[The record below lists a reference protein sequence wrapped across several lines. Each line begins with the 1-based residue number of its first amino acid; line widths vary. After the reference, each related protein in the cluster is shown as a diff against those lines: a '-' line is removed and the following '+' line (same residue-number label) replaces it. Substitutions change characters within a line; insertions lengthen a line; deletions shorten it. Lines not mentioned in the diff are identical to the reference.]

1 MKDALQLGTQLGT
14 TDISRVRTI
23 LVALDGSRFSER
35 ALLAAVPLA
44 GPLHARLVLFSA
56 VASEEEAN
64 ERISRLA
71 ALRPRSLPTDID
83 VLPDP
88 DPADAIDT
96 LLRDLGDAVPCVASH
111 GRGRSAAIIGSV
123 ANEVICRRREPTIV
137 VGPAFSS
144 ERLGR
149 GVVACVDETPPSADV
164 LAVALHWSDWLDS
177 ALTVVTVAEPVP
189 PPLTRGPVHRRFGP
203 DDDVEQYLDRLVGP
217 LRAQGR
223 EVRTRV
229 VYDPVS
235 PASGLRQ
242 HLWDYPAALV
252 ALSSRVRRSIR
263 DPVLGSTA
271 AAMIRQSSVPT
282 LVVPR
287 ADAA

>member
-1 MKDALQLGTQLGT
+1 MKETLQSRV
-14 TDISRVRTI
+14 TDISRIQTI
-23 LVALDGSRFSER
+23 LVALDGSHFSER

-44 GPLHARLVLFSA
+44 EPLHARLFLFSA

-71 ALRPRSLPTDID
+71 SLRPRSLPTEID

-96 LLRDLGDAVPCVASH
+96 ILRDLGDAVPCVASH
-111 GRGRSAAIIGSV
+111 GRGRSAALIGSV
-123 ANEVICRRREPTIV
+123 ANEVIRRRRQPTIV
-137 VGPAFSS
+137 VGPAFSR
-144 ERLGR
+144 ERLGQ
-149 GVVACVDETPPSADV
+149 GVVACVDETPLSAEI
-164 LAVALHWSDWLDS
+164 LPVALQWSEWLDS
-177 ALTVVTVAEPVP
+177 VLTVITVAEPVP
-189 PPLTRGPVHRRFGP
+189 PPLMVGPVHRRFGP
-203 DDDVEQYLDRLVGP
+203 DEDGEEYLNRLVRP
-217 LRAQGR
+217 LREQGR

-242 HLWDYPAALV
+242 HLWDHPAALV
-252 ALSSRVRRSIR
+252 AVSSRVRRSIR
-263 DPVLGSTA
+263 HPVLGSSA
-271 AAMIRQSSVPT
+271 AAMVRQSLVPT